1 MGTKLSYSDIRYGI
15 RDWFDSIGTNRKILQ
30 QIHICVD
37 ASDNKELYEVQEG
50 LQQLL
55 STRTSL
61 PGLQNFGILVLNRD
75 RANCSI
81 NSVSEILE
89 HNLAVVTRLCPWL
102 RRLVSSGPRCAT
114 YIQVVPCDT
123 DIKVSCA
130 FLK

>member
-1 MGTKLSYSDIRYGI
+1 MSAATDFETSTRTKRQLISPSKP
-15 RDWFDSIGTNRKILQ
+15 RDQ

-37 ASDNKELYEVQEG
+37 ASDNKELYEVQEE

-55 STRTSL
+55 STGTSL

-81 NSVSEILE
+81 KSVFKILD

-102 RRLVSSGPRCAT
+102 LRLVSSVPRA
-114 YIQVVPCDT
+114 
-123 DIKVSCA
+123 A
-130 FLK
+130 